1 MCGNCAAIWYKEEEG
16 TSRYGPETSY
26 YGPEGF
32 SDAWF
37 GKLEPT
43 GNKFRWSY
51 RFTREVVLTGEIA
64 EEDSGREIIE
74 TLHQALDLAEDFTV
88 VDLAAVS

>member
-1 MCGNCAAIWYKEEEG
+1 MCGNATAGWYEEEDDS
-16 TSRYGPETSY
+16 TKY
-26 YGPEGF
+26 YGPESL

-43 GNKFRWSY
+43 GNEFRWSY
-51 RFTREVVLTGEIA
+51 RLAVEVVLTGMVA
-64 EEDSGREIIE
+64 EEDRGREIIE
-74 TLHQALDLAEDFTV
+74 TLQQALDLAEDFTV